1 MTTVVPPPRDDFRM
15 RFRNPFRKVASVR
28 RIAKDGFA
36 APTLRESVDFLCKK
50 AGAFCILRCG
60 ARVERKRKFFV

>member
-1 MTTVVPPPRDDFRM
+1 M

-50 AGAFCILRCG
+50 AGAFRVFGRC
-60 ARVERKRKFFV
+60 ARIKRKRKFFV